1 MKFTKKLGLILGFI
15 IFIPS
20 LTHASKLVDIKE
32 IRGDKNHYMDFLF
45 NNTEMICDKNDLQGK
60 SRENSQEKSE
70 DNKRWEGDI
79 LKELSGKSFS
89 FYSGLGAWMTNLTF
103 TDGKGNFEASF
114 SDSDIDQVQ
123 GAECVGKFDLVE
135 RIDDT
140 SYKLKLS
147 NVKTTSQIGESYVN
161 GKLNI
166 GKKVPYGFE
175 SSENPDEYSTSFTLY
190 LPKRLKSQID
200 ENVYAWAY
208 NVTDHAYIDDYQ
220 SRIFIL
226 ANDSTKA
233 GFAENIN

>member
-1 MKFTKKLGLILGFI
+1 MKFTKKLGLILGLTLL
-15 IFIPS
+15 IPPIS
-20 LTHASKLVDIKE
+20 QASKLVDIKE

-45 NNTEMICDKNDLQGK
+45 NNTEMVCDKN
-60 SRENSQEKSE
+60 EVQEKSQENNQGKNE
-70 DNKRWEGDI
+70 DGKRWEGDI
-79 LKELSGKSFS
+79 LKEISGKSFS
-89 FYSGLGAWMTNLTF
+89 FYSGSGAWMTNLTF

-175 SSENPDEYSTSFTLY
+175 TLENPDEYSNSFTLY

>member
-1 MKFTKKLGLILGFI
+1 MKFTKKLGLILGLTLL
-15 IFIPS
+15 IPS
-20 LTHASKLVDIKE
+20 LSQASKLLDIKE

-45 NNTEMICDKNDLQGK
+45 NNTQMVCDKNEVQEK
-60 SRENSQEKSE
+60 SQENSQGKNKE
-70 DNKRWEGDI
+70 DERWEGDI

-89 FYSGLGAWMTNLTF
+89 FYSGSGAWMTNLTF
-103 TDGKGNFEASF
+103 TDENGNFEASF

-123 GAECVGKFDLVE
+123 GATCVGKFDLVE

-147 NVKTTSQIGESYVN
+147 NVKTTSKIGESYIN

-166 GKKVPYGFE
+166 GKKVPYGLE
-175 SSENPDEYSTSFTLY
+175 TLENADEYNTFFTLY

-200 ENVYAWAY
+200 ESVYSWAY
-208 NVTDHAYIDDYQ
+208 NITDHAYIDDYQ

-226 ANDSTKA
+226 ANESTKA
-233 GFAENIN
+233 GFAENIK

>member
-1 MKFTKKLGLILGFI
+1 MKFTKKLGLILGLTLL
-15 IFIPS
+15 IPS
-20 LTHASKLVDIKE
+20 ISQASKLVDIKE

-45 NNTEMICDKNDLQGK
+45 NNTQMVCDKN
-60 SRENSQEKSE
+60 EVQEKSQENNQGKNE
-70 DNKRWEGDI
+70 DGKRWEGDI
-79 LKELSGKSFS
+79 LKEISGKSFS
-89 FYSGLGAWMTNLTF
+89 FYSGSGAWMTNLTF

-175 SSENPDEYSTSFTLY
+175 TLENPDEYSNSFTLY